1 MPTKAQK
8 IRLSIFIVVSLLA
21 LLILIGVLTSRQLL
35 EKQDTY
41 YVAFEDV
48 SVGGLEV
55 GSPVKFLGIRVG
67 MVDDIRIDPEN
78 VARVIITVELTSGT
92 PIKTD
97 ARADINTVGITGL
110 KIIEIRGGS
119 KEAPLLKPGN
129 FIQPGYSLT
138 EEITDR
144 ADAIS
149 RRLEHVLSNLELFTR
164 PENLDKFT
172 RLAQTAG
179 DAFEKTN
186 AMLDENRRN
195 LRLSMESTREI
206 AARLDTSSVLLQ
218 ETLRDINR
226 IVGGDT
232 LEQILANTRAISLK
246 LKEADLVALIGE
258 LRDAADRT
266 NQMLILIDNGLERGG
281 QDFVSSMQRLRLT
294 TEYLEEF
301 SRTLQEDPSVLL
313 RGAKVKNPPD
323 KDLD

>member
-8 IRLSIFIVVSLLA
+8 IRLAVFIVLSMLA

-35 EKQDTY
+35 EKTDVY

-67 MVDDIRIDPEN
+67 MVDDIRIDSEN
-78 VARVIITVELTSGT
+78 VARVIITVELTAGT

-97 ARADINTVGITGL
+97 ARADINSVGITGL

-119 KEAPLLKPGN
+119 KEAPLLKPGR

-149 RRLEHVLSNLELFTR
+149 RRLELILNNLEQFTR
-164 PENLDKFT
+164 PQNMDKFT

-186 AMLDENRRN
+186 AVLEENRRN
-195 LRLSMESTREI
+195 LRLSIASTREI

-218 ETLRDINR
+218 ETLKDINR
-226 IVGGDT
+226 IVGSDT
-232 LEQILANTRAISLK
+232 LEQILANTRAVSMK

-258 LRDAADRT
+258 LREAVDQT

-281 QDFVSSMQRLRLT
+281 QDFVGSMQRLRLT

-301 SRTLQEDPSVLL
+301 SRTIQEDPSVLL
-313 RGAKVKNPPD
+313 RGAKVKNTPD
-323 KDLD
+323 KNLD